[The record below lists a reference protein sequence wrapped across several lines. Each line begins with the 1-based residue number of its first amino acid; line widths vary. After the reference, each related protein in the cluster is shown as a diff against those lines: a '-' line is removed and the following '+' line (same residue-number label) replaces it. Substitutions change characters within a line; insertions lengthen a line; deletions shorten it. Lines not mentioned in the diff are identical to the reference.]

1 MKDIHI
7 FIKKNHSVD
16 FEDGYAGLN
25 RENLQG
31 NIIFDFEEF
40 VSGQARIEVIIDN
53 EKGYIELERVGQT
66 YTLPIKSSLLSGNDI
81 VMQLVITQEAIGEEI
96 PIWKSES
103 FLLKVGYSINAE
115 APIPEEYPSW
125 IEIISSLV
133 AETDNAIE
141 RAGNL
146 NIEATQ
152 TSAGATITITN
163 QDDEQTSVV
172 ILNGEPGTTNYTEL
186 TDKPSI
192 NGVELT
198 GNKTTSQLGINI
210 PIVNDA
216 TLTIQK
222 NGTNVQTFTANSS
235 TNKTANIEVPT
246 KVSELSNDEGY
257 TSNVGTITGIKMNGS
272 SKGTSGVVDL
282 GTVITDVSNKQD
294 TLVSGTNIKTINN
307 QTLLGSGNIDIQGG
321 GGTATDVQI
330 NGTSITS
337 SGIANI
343 RTKSAYNSS
352 TNKIATES
360 DIPTIPTLSTVAT
373 SGSYNDLLDKP
384 TIPPTMT
391 ILSYGNSTWNDFI
404 TAYTSNSI
412 VYCKA
417 SSNANPGT
425 GDQSRLAFMAYV
437 NNPTT
442 PTSVEFQ
449 YYRSVSSHSA
459 SQQTDQVFVY
469 KLTNASGG
477 TWTVETREAGTKIA
491 TGTGMSSSYNNGT
504 ITLSADLTGYVQNTD
519 YATQSST
526 GVIKASANYQTNTT
540 NTGELYAV
548 VKTYND
554 YSGMWTNAFISKGT
568 LDNVITG
575 KGLLDST
582 KVKTTTSTTA
592 GEVYDCTYINTMLGN
607 IETLLSEV

>member
-7 FIKKNHSVD
+7 FIKKDHSVD

-25 RENLQG
+25 KENLQG

-40 VSGQARIEVIIDN
+40 VSGQARVEVIIDN

-81 VMQLVITQEAIGEEI
+81 VMQLVITQEAIDEEI

-152 TSAGATITITN
+152 TSGGATITITN

-172 ILNGEPGTTNYTEL
+172 ILNGIDGKDGKDGKDATTNYNDLEN
-186 TDKPSI
+186 KPSI
-192 NGVELT
+192 NGVELS

-210 PIVNDA
+210 PTVNDA

-235 TNKTANIEVPT
+235 TNKTANIIVPT
-246 KVSELSNDEGY
+246 KVSELSNDSGF
-257 TSNVGTITGIKMNGS
+257 TNNVGTITGITMNGS
-272 SKGTSGVVDL
+272 SKGTSGVVNL

-307 QTLLGSGNIDIQGG
+307 TSLLGSGNIDIQGG
-321 GGTATDVQI
+321 GGSATDVQI
-330 NGTSITS
+330 NGTSITN
-337 SGIANI
+337 GGVANI
-343 RTKSAYNSS
+343 LTKTAYNSS

-360 DIPTIPTLSTVAT
+360 DIPSVSGFITNTDYAT
-373 SGSYNDLLDKP
+373 SSTGGVFKTNSG
-384 TIPPTMT
+384 
-391 ILSYGNSTWNDFI
+391 YGTNMYSGYLIGATRTYQQYDSGASEAVICKGTLENVI
-404 TAYTSNSI
+404 TG
-412 VYCKA
+412 K
-417 SSNANPGT
+417 G
-425 GDQSRLAFMAYV
+425 L
-437 NNPTT
+437 
-442 PTSVEFQ
+442 
-449 YYRSVSSHSA
+449 VS
-459 SQQTDQVFVY
+459 
-469 KLTNASGG
+469 
-477 TWTVETREAGTKIA
+477 
-491 TGTGMSSSYNNGT
+491 
-504 ITLSADLTGYVQNTD
+504 NTD

-526 GVIKASANYQTNTT
+526 GVIKASTNYQTNTT

-548 VKTYND
+548 VKPYSD

-575 KGLLDST
+575 KGLATTSDISSYHDST
-582 KVKTTTSTTA
+582 KLDTSKVVSATSTTS
-592 GEVYDCTYINTMLGN
+592 GEVYDVVYINTMLGD

>member
-7 FIKKNHSVD
+7 FIKKDHSVD
-16 FEDGYAGLN
+16 FEDNYAGLN
-25 RENLQG
+25 KENLQG

-146 NIEATQ
+146 DIEATQ

-172 ILNGEPGTTNYTEL
+172 ILNGKDGKDGKDAPKDYEEL
-186 TDKPSI
+186 DNLPSI

-198 GNKTTSQLGINI
+198 GDKTSSQLGINI
-210 PIVNDA
+210 PTVNDA

-321 GGTATDVQI
+321 GGSATDVQI

-469 KLTNASGG
+469 TLTSTSGG
-477 TWTVETREAGTKIA
+477 TWSVTTREAGTKIE
-491 TGTGMSSSYNNGT
+491 TGTGMTSSYSSGT
-504 ITLSADLTGYVQNTD
+504 LTLS
-519 YATQSST
+519 ST
-526 GVIKASANYQTNTT
+526 I
-540 NTGELYAV
+540 
-548 VKTYND
+548 D
-554 YSGMWTNAFISKGT
+554 ISGK
-568 LDNVITG
+568 
-575 KGLLDST
+575 LDSS
-582 KVKTTTSTTA
+582 KVKSTYSTTS
-592 GEVYDCTYINTMLGN
+592 GDVYDATYINSVVGD